1 MSSILLKRIHAKD
14 DTFSINSENNT
25 VSLNVNNSGI
35 EIGGATSGL
44 TVAGGSITMK
54 NNTSITS
61 STTSTSETTGAFQV
75 SGGVGIAGNTYIGGL
90 TRITNSTASTT
101 ASTGALIVT
110 GGVGIAGALNVN
122 GIGVFNSG
130 KLRTTFSEGA
140 NYIQSGSTDYGSSSA
155 ELRFGPTF
163 SGDFWTSVSSSQL
176 YVSQSTASTS
186 TSTGALVVSGGVGI
200 AEDVYIGGLT
210 KIANST
216 ASTSVSTG
224 ALTVAGGVGISGDL
238 SVGGAIVGSIS
249 VPHSTLVGLDLDD
262 HVQYSLLGGRAGGQV
277 FSGGIASGENLVLRS
292 TSNQTKGGVVIDET
306 TASTSATT
314 GALVV
319 AGGVGIAGQMSVDGP
334 IRIGYQGDGVG
345 AIVMS
350 RSNGSFIP
358 VINFKGLAISSVL
371 NITNGSNDSGRIDF
385 DAGLNGI
392 YFSFGYSGSST
403 SRIFSVGSTVSSSST
418 TSGAFTVSGGV
429 GIAGAAYIGGLTRV
443 TNATASTSAST
454 GALVVS
460 GGVGISGAA
469 YIGGLARVTN
479 ATAST
484 SASTGALVVSG
495 GVGIS
500 GDLNVGGN
508 ITATF
513 AHSGLVGLL
522 GDDHTQYMLLSGRAD
537 GQMLV
542 GGAASGGILTLR
554 STSNTTKGR
563 VVIDETTASV
573 STTTGAL
580 AVAGGVGISGNTY
593 IGGLARVT
601 DTTVSTSASTGALA
615 VSGGVGIAG
624 EAYIGGLTRIT
635 NSTASTSTST
645 GALTVSGGVGI
656 SGNLSVGDTLRIVGL
671 QPAIEILSNSLL
683 RIGASSQFDTQL
695 VIVGD
700 TSSSGD
706 PGRMA
711 LRYKNYITFGSV
723 NGSSETERIRITSS
737 GNVGIGTAAPRM
749 KSTVLDANAKMAI
762 VSTAVGQ
769 ASALYL
775 GTPTLVGDS
784 YKTAIIAQGIGSWGR
799 SELHF
804 CLNNNGS
811 SIADSEDATIAHSR
825 MVITPAGNVGIGTTA
840 PTRALEVIGDISSS
854 GNTTVS
860 GNLGIAGSF
869 DGVDSTPAILGIT
882 GLTNVTTVTGLT
894 SNLVKLGNSRTLYAT
909 FEVAPAAA
917 NIKTLFTFELPG
929 LSVLRN
935 KYTVVGSIHGYDSS
949 ETALNNMNLIG
960 DPVSGKAKIQFTSID
975 TGAHTIQINATYPY
989 FMGRYVIF
997 GQFDGKNQRAN
1008 IYEMEVYDENNVNIA
1023 NQSTPSA
1030 TSISTGPVTNLI
1042 DGNHLTDVSTA
1053 FVTNQRFTLDFGK
1066 EVRISKI
1073 TIINRQVE
1081 NRAVQARLVVRDNL
1095 DNNVY
1100 YGTQIPTQLPTY
1112 TYNFENHPVQ
1122 EF

>member
-14 DTFSINSENNT
+14 DTFCINSENNT

-44 TVAGGSITMK
+44 TVAGEGITMK

-460 GGVGISGAA
+460 GGVGISG
-469 YIGGLARVTN
+469 
-479 ATAST
+479 
-484 SASTGALVVSG
+484 
-495 GVGIS
+495 
-500 GDLNVGGN
+500 DLNVGGN

-656 SGNLSVGDTLRIVGL
+656 SGNLSVGDTLR
-671 QPAIEILSNSLL
+671 
-683 RIGASSQFDTQL
+683 
-695 VIVGD
+695 
-700 TSSSGD
+700 
-706 PGRMA
+706 
-711 LRYKNYITFGSV
+711 
-723 NGSSETERIRITSS
+723 
-737 GNVGIGTAAPRM
+737 
-749 KSTVLDANAKMAI
+749 
-762 VSTAVGQ
+762 
-769 ASALYL
+769 
-775 GTPTLVGDS
+775 
-784 YKTAIIAQGIGSWGR
+784 
-799 SELHF
+799 
-804 CLNNNGS
+804 
-811 SIADSEDATIAHSR
+811 
-825 MVITPAGNVGIGTTA
+825 
-840 PTRALEVIGDISSS
+840 
-854 GNTTVS
+854 
-860 GNLGIAGSF
+860 IAGSF

-1053 FVTNQRFTLDFGK
+1053 YLTNQRFTLDFGK

-1112 TYNFENHPVQ
+1112 TYNFENHPVE